1 MASRGGNT
9 VVAVLVAI
17 FFSSLLGFAL
27 EHFWTY
33 LTSWTGNIFLAAI
46 ILALPFAYLLDYAT
60 IGSFGVRDF
69 RTFFIVY
76 IIVLTV
82 ILLAT
87 WGLLNLAGLDEVLP
101 WP

>member
-1 MASRGGNT
+1 MASKGGNT

-33 LTSWTGNIFLAAI
+33 LTSWTGSIFLAAI
-46 ILALPFAYLLDYAT
+46 ILALPFAYILDYAT

-76 IIVLTV
+76 IIVLAV
-82 ILLAT
+82 ILLAA
-87 WGLLNLAGLDEVLP
+87 WGIINLVGLEEILP
-101 WP
+101 FP